1 MILINI
7 SNPDSITYLLSQP
20 SFIGLQSLKLTD
32 IKIMNIEISE
42 YYINFLKTL
51 ASRLDRSNIH
61 LFFNQVKISN
71 NY

>member
-61 LFFNQVKISN
+61 LFFNQVKIFN
-71 NY
+71 N

>member
-71 NY
+71 N